1 MSDPVN
7 KPRQPVDLDEFERRL
22 RGGEPAFPAG
32 PSFGA
37 PDPYGQPVQG
47 QYQQPAYPQPSYP
60 PQAAMP
66 QAGLSAPVN
75 DPLAELARIIDGLRN
90 APFGRQEPSLPRAT
104 PLGGGWNSLDQNG
117 DLHPDLRGGGYGGQ
131 ELPPY
136 PQHAPHGQAGAP
148 YSASSWPAEEQAWET
163 PEEAPPRRSS
173 KKFLLMG
180 AAALVVV
187 GGIGAT
193 FATRGG
199 GTASKTDVPTIKAAS
214 GPMKVTPE
222 PVAPAN
228 NSEPARNASVLER
241 GASERLTS
249 SRVVNN
255 EEQPVDL
262 SQVRAAAAQPPA
274 TASSGS
280 SPAAA
285 NAARPAG
292 IFPEPIKVKTVS
304 VRPDGTIVTAVTTP
318 APAPAPTSLAP
329 AAGAS
334 RQVSST
340 PTGSTPAAAPVPAPN
355 QRSAASA
362 PAPTPAAAPAAGQ
375 KSTERASSTPLPVPG
390 SGSSTSSDL
399 PRQLASA
406 QPAPAPAPA
415 AAAAGGFAVQ
425 FSAAASEQEARE
437 KIAATQR
444 RFGDVLGNRVP
455 TFVKGEAGSRTVWRV
470 RVGGMSREEAS
481 SMCQR
486 IKGQGGDCFVAA
498 N

>member
-32 PSFGA
+32 PSFSA
-37 PDPYGQPVQG
+37 PDPYAQP
-47 QYQQPAYPQPSYP
+47 QYQPQVQVPPQQPS
-60 PQAAMP
+60 
-66 QAGLSAPVN
+66 
-75 DPLAELARIIDGLRN
+75 DPLAELARIVDGPRS
-90 APFGRQEPSLPRAT
+90 APFGSPRVEPTLPRAT
-104 PLGGGWNSLDQNG
+104 PLTGGWDSQPEEM
-117 DLHPDLRGGGYGGQ
+117 HPDLRGGGYGGQ

-136 PQHAPHGQAGAP
+136 TARPQNEPQYAG
-148 YSASSWPAEEQAWET
+148 SSWPADEQGWDA
-163 PEEAPPRRSS
+163 PEPAPPRSSS

-199 GTASKTDVPTIKAAS
+199 SAGKSDVPTIKAAS
-214 GPMKVTPE
+214 GPMKVTAE
-222 PVAPAN
+222 PTTPAN
-228 NSEPARNASVLER
+228 SSESARNASVLER
-241 GASERLTS
+241 GNTERLTS

-262 SQVRAAAAQPPA
+262 SQVRAAPAPQPA

-280 SPAAA
+280 SAPAA
-285 NAARPAG
+285 NAQRQAG
-292 IFPEPIKVKTVS
+292 VFPEPIKVKTVS

-329 AAGAS
+329 AAPAP

-340 PTGSTPAAAPVPAPN
+340 PTGSTPA
-355 QRSAASA
+355 SA
-362 PAPTPAAAPAAGQ
+362 PAPSQRASAPAAAPAPAAPAPAP
-375 KSTERASSTPLPVPG
+375 KSTERATSTPLPVPG
-390 SGSSTSSDL
+390 TGSSTSSDL

-406 QPAPAPAPA
+406 QPAPTPAPA
-415 AAAAGGFAVQ
+415 AASTGGFAVQ

-444 RFGDVLGNRVP
+444 RFADALGGRTP
-455 TFVKGEAGSRTVWRV
+455 TFIKGEAGSRTVWRV

-481 SMCQR
+481 AMCQR

>member
-22 RGGEPAFPAG
+22 RGGEPSFSSGPAFVV
-32 PSFGA
+32 
-37 PDPYGQPVQG
+37 PDPYAAQAPYEPQMQMPAPTQQSYVGQQ
-47 QYQQPAYPQPSYP
+47 
-60 PQAAMP
+60 
-66 QAGLSAPVN
+66 N
-75 DPLAELARIIDGLRN
+75 DPLAELARIVDGPRTN
-90 APFGRQEPSLPRAT
+90 PYGTRHEPTLPRAT
-104 PLGGGWNSLDQNG
+104 PLTGGWDAQQPE

-131 ELPPY
+131 ELPPFQSSRMQSE
-136 PQHAPHGQAGAP
+136 PQYAG
-148 YSASSWPAEEQAWET
+148 SSWPADNDGWDAT
-163 PEEAPPRRSS
+163 EEAPPRRSS

-193 FATRGG
+193 FVTRGG
-199 GTASKTDVPTIKAAS
+199 SSGKSDVPTIKAQS

-222 PVAPAN
+222 PTPSAN
-228 NSEPARNASVLER
+228 ASEPARNASVLER
-241 GASERLTS
+241 GNTEKLNA

-262 SQVRAAAAQPPA
+262 SQVKSSGLPPA

-280 SPAAA
+280 SAPAAA
-285 NAARPAG
+285 GNRPAG
-292 IFPEPIKVKTVS
+292 VFPEPIKVKTVS

-318 APAPAPTSLAP
+318 APAAAPTSLAP
-329 AAGAS
+329 AAPPP
-334 RQVSST
+334 RQVSTT
-340 PTGSTPAAAPVPAPN
+340 PTGSTPAPAPSQRAAAPAAAPAP
-355 QRSAASA
+355 APVASA
-362 PAPTPAAAPAAGQ
+362 PAPSPAPTP
-375 KSTERASSTPLPVPG
+375 KSTERATSTPLPVAG

-406 QPAPAPAPA
+406 QPAPPPAPSPA
-415 AAAAGGFAVQ
+415 ASSSGGFAVQ

-444 RFGDVLGNRVP
+444 RFADALGGRTP
-455 TFVKGEAGSRTVWRV
+455 TFIKGEAGSRIVWRV

-481 SMCQR
+481 TMCQR

>member
-22 RGGEPAFPAG
+22 RGGEPSFPAA
-32 PSFGA
+32 PAFGA
-37 PDPYGQPVQG
+37 ADPYAPPMQG
-47 QYQQPAYPQPSYP
+47 QYQPQMPMPPQPSYA
-60 PQAAMP
+60 PQM
-66 QAGLSAPVN
+66 N
-75 DPLAELARIIDGLRN
+75 DPLAELARIVDGPRP
-90 APFGRQEPSLPRAT
+90 APFGQRAEPTLPRAT
-104 PLGGGWNSLDQNG
+104 PLGAGWDSHEDA
-117 DLHPDLRGGGYGGQ
+117 DLHPDLRGGGYGSQ

-136 PQHAPHGQAGAP
+136 PQAQQQQQQQQQ
-148 YSASSWPAEEQAWET
+148 YSGTSWPADDQGWDV

-173 KKFLLMG
+173 KKLLLMG

-193 FATRGG
+193 FATRSGPSG
-199 GTASKTDVPTIKAAS
+199 KSDVPTIKAQT

-222 PVAPAN
+222 PSTTASAN
-228 NSEPARNASVLER
+228 TSDAARTASVLDR
-241 GASERLTS
+241 NNTERLNT

-255 EEQPVDL
+255 VEQPVDL
-262 SQVRAAAAQPPA
+262 SQVRTAPTQPA
-274 TASSGS
+274 TASTGTTDQG
-280 SPAAA
+280 A
-285 NAARPAG
+285 NAQRQGG
-292 IFPEPIKVKTVS
+292 IFPDPIKVKTVS

-318 APAPAPTSLAP
+318 TPPPVSLAP
-329 AAGAS
+329 AAPAP

-340 PTGSTPAAAPVPAPN
+340 PTGSTPSPAPARAAAP
-355 QRSAASA
+355 A
-362 PAPTPAAAPAAGQ
+362 PAPAPAPAAAPAPAPSP
-375 KSTERASSTPLPVPG
+375 KSTERATSTPLPVPG
-390 SGSSTSSDL
+390 TGSSTSSDL

-406 QPAPAPAPA
+406 QPAPTRAAAPAPAPA
-415 AAAAGGFAVQ
+415 AAAPSGSGGYAVQ

-444 RFGDVLGNRVP
+444 RFADALGGRTP
-455 TFVKGEAGSRTVWRV
+455 TFIKGEAGSRTVWRV
-470 RVGGMSREEAS
+470 RVGGMSRDEAS